1 MKPSTR
7 RKTLL
12 AAGIIA
18 LVAAA
23 AVAVAAWQTSGSGPA
38 YAKAQTAA
46 TLTLGDASASTSAD
60 LYPGATGALT
70 IKITNPNPFPIKI
83 TTVALQT
90 GGVVTSNKG
99 PACDASTG
107 VSVSNQT
114 GLAIAVGASTTST
127 VTVPNAVSMSNASDN
142 SCQGAVFTVPVDV
155 TAVSS

>member
-1 MKPSTR
+1 MKSSTR